1 MTDPNETRF
10 ELLLANLLRV
20 GVLLS
25 AAVVVIGA
33 ILYLFHS
40 GGGDSSQ
47 HKVFNKEQ
55 PPDLRTMEAVV
66 ENALRLDGLAVIEV
80 GLLLLVAT
88 PVLRVAYSVYGFL
101 RERDYA
107 YVGMTLFVF
116 AVLIFSLFFNLPH

>member
-1 MTDPNETRF
+1 MSDPYETRF
-10 ELLLANLLRV
+10 ELLLANLLRA

-25 AAVVVIGA
+25 AAVVMLGA
-33 ILYLFHS
+33 SLYLLQS

-47 HKVFNKEQ
+47 HKVFQKEQ
-55 PPDLRTMEAVV
+55 PPDLRTMKAVV

-88 PVLRVAYSVYGFL
+88 PVLRVAFSVYGFL
-101 RERDYA
+101 RERDYI
-107 YVGMTLFVF
+107 YVGMTLFVL